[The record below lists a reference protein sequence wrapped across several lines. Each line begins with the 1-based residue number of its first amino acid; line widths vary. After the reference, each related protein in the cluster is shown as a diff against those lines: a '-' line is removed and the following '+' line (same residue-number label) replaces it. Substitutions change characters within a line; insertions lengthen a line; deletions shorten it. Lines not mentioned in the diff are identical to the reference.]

1 MTWIKICGITNLED
15 ALTAVD
21 AGADALGFVFY
32 EKSPR
37 KIDPQTAREI
47 VAKLPPNVE
56 KVGVFVDGSGFRPV
70 DIVRQVGLT
79 AIQNSLGLLPSR
91 ASAPQM
97 VVAFAGF
104 PRPPKLYLSF
114 PIAWFFEGAQKIKGL
129 AESFSHLRR
138 DIAGRQAVP
147 EGCFDTFFLDSA
159 TLQHPGG
166 TGRVFDWEK
175 AVSVAEGMQ
184 ERGFKL
190 VVAGGLTPENV
201 GEAIHILKPWG
212 VDVSSGVEAKPG
224 KKHPDKVRGF
234 VQAVRSADKP
244 A

>member
-37 KIDPQTAREI
+37 KIDPQTAGEI

-56 KVGVFVDGSGFRPV
+56 KVGVFVDGSGFQPV

-79 AIQNSLGLLPSR
+79 AIQNSLGLLPSP

-114 PIAWFFEGAQKIKGL
+114 PIAWFFEGVEKIEGL

-138 DIAGRQAVP
+138 DISGRQAIP

-159 TLQHPGG
+159 TPQHPGG
-166 TGRVFDWEK
+166 TGKIFDWEK
-175 AVSVAEGMQ
+175 AVSAAEGMQ

-190 VVAGGLTPENV
+190 VVAGGLTPANV
-201 GEAIHILKPWG
+201 TEAIRI
-212 VDVSSGVEAKPG
+212 
-224 KKHPDKVRGF
+224 
-234 VQAVRSADKP
+234 
-244 A
+244 